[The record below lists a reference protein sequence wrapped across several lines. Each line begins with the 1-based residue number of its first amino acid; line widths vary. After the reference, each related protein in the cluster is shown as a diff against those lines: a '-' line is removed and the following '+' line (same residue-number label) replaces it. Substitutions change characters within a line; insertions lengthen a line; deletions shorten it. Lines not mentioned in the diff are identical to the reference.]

1 MLIKNKNMTIRN
13 MEQSDLSNLIKWF
26 NNKDLTKFYDERFE
40 NNDAVIKKYL
50 TRINDPSKITPCI
63 LEINNVAV
71 GYMQFY
77 KIDSSLHKKLNFDL
91 ELNVYGIDQFLA
103 DCSIWGKGI
112 GTEFI
117 KMILNY
123 LVLELNV
130 DSIVLDVKINNIRAI
145 KSYKKCGFK
154 ILKQEDSYFYMEW
167 NKANR

>member
-40 NNDAVIKKYL
+40 NNDAIIKKYL
-50 TRINDPSKITPCI
+50 PRINDTGKVTPCI

-91 ELNVYGIDQFLA
+91 MFKRILDN
-103 DCSIWGKGI
+103 
-112 GTEFI
+112 FI
-117 KMILNY
+117 
-123 LVLELNV
+123 
-130 DSIVLDVKINNIRAI
+130 
-145 KSYKKCGFK
+145 
-154 ILKQEDSYFYMEW
+154 
-167 NKANR
+167 